1 MIDGLKFG
9 INSIAMALARVEPG
23 FSSSSHGSII
33 ALCFYYLE
41 YALYQR
47 HQTKPQMLGTQQ
59 ANQAS
64 LASM

>member
-33 ALCFYYLE
+33 ALCFYY
-41 YALYQR
+41 
-47 HQTKPQMLGTQQ
+47 
-59 ANQAS
+59 
-64 LASM
+64 

>member
-47 HQTKPQMLGTQQ
+47 PQTTVNLECLGRNKPIKPH
-59 ANQAS
+59 
-64 LASM
+64 